1 MSAIVQDN
9 VRVLQDLRIPKLR
22 LVAPLFVTVE
32 EQDDIVVASNVD
44 LDTFGYGDTEAEA
57 LDDLRAVIV
66 ETCFDLKS
74 DQANLGPHLQAI
86 WNYLNRIVIEWEL
99 QPVAA

>member
-1 MSAIVQDN
+1 MSIIVQDN
-9 VRVLQDLRIPKLR
+9 IRVLQDLRSPKLR

-32 EQDDIVVASNVD
+32 EQDDVVVASNVD
-44 LDTFGYGDTEAEA
+44 LDVFGYGDTEAEA
-57 LDDLRAVIV
+57 VDDLRAIIV
-66 ETCFDLKS
+66 ETYLDLQL

-99 QPVAA
+99 QPLAA

>member
-66 ETCFDLKS
+66 ETYFDLKL